1 MTEEANSPV
10 FPSAGSLTLR
20 QAREGAGLQ
29 LGALAATLKVPPE
42 YLQALEDGRYDELPN
57 LTFARALAA
66 SVCRALKIDP
76 APVLQGLPQAGGVK
90 LGSDK
95 AIELDRFNRS
105 RGGSLSSLRS
115 FSLRAPFWI
124 ALLLLV
130 AAVALWWWL
139 PQRDRLSA
147 QDGVAVAPAAEV
159 VSETPPQSVS
169 VGQQVESAPPV
180 VPAPVAAPAVPDTPV
195 VPASA
200 PALPEPAAPL
210 PPVVSEPAAAPAAAA
225 PAAQP
230 LLQLQAKDT
239 TWVQIKNAAGKE
251 LQQRTLQPGQTLA
264 FDGDLPLQL
273 VLGRPRGVEVL
284 VRGQAMDLSS
294 YAANKAARIEIN

>member
-10 FPSAGSLTLR
+10 FPSAPAGSLTLR
-20 QAREGAGLQ
+20 QAREAAGLQ
-29 LGALAATLKVPPE
+29 LVALAATLKVPPE

-66 SVCRALKIDP
+66 SVCRVLKIDP

-90 LGSDK
+90 LGSDN
-95 AIELDRFNRS
+95 AIELDRFNRG
-105 RGGSLSSLRS
+105 RGPSLPSLRS

-130 AAVALWWWL
+130 AALVLWWWL
-139 PQRDRLSA
+139 PQRDKLSA
-147 QDGVAVAPAAEV
+147 QDTDAVAPPPAAEV
-159 VSETPPQSVS
+159 VPEAPPQPVP
-169 VGQQVESAPPV
+169 VGQPTAEPAPPV
-180 VPAPVAAPAVPDTPV
+180 PAAPTVPDTP
-195 VPASA
+195 AA
-200 PALPEPAAPL
+200 PAPVAPL
-210 PPVVSEPAAAPAAAA
+210 PPVVSEPAVAPVVAA

-230 LLQLQAKDT
+230 LLQLQAKET

>member
-10 FPSAGSLTLR
+10 SPSVPAGSLTLR

-66 SVCRALKIDP
+66 SVCRTLKIDP
-76 APVLQGLPQAGGVK
+76 TLVLQGLPQAGGVQ

-95 AIELDRFNRS
+95 ATELDHFS
-105 RGGSLSSLRS
+105 RRRGWPRPSWPA
-115 FSLRAPFWI
+115 FSMRAPFWV

-130 AAVALWWWL
+130 VAVTLWWWL
-139 PQRDRLSA
+139 PQRDSLSE
-147 QDGVAVAPAAEV
+147 QEG
-159 VSETPPQSVS
+159 ET
-169 VGQQVESAPPV
+169 
-180 VPAPVAAPAVPDTPV
+180 AAPAVEIVPEAPPQPV
-195 VPASA
+195 SAGHSVKPAAAPAPLAPAVPAPPVPA
-200 PALPEPAAPL
+200 PALSSM
-210 PPVVSEPAAAPAAAA
+210 VSEPTATLPAAAPAATT
-225 PAAQP
+225 AQP
-230 LLQLQAKDT
+230 LLQLHAKET

-251 LQQRTLQPGQTLA
+251 LQQRTLQPGQNLA

-273 VLGRPRGVEVL
+273 VLGRPRGVEVV

-294 YAANKAARIEIN
+294 YAANKSARIEIN